1 MLKPTKKEIKSMS
14 VKHYA
19 YPKEDG
25 QTDVKLLF
33 DKDNWQIIFKN
44 TDVKTARQKIVFEKF
59 EQSDIEIGEVDQ
71 HVLNIRRR
79 LSELGSEMAETIKND
94 NGILQKNNLYVISQ
108 ECYLK
113 TNDISNEIY
122 TIKNSGK
129 I

>member
-1 MLKPTKKEIKSMS
+1 MIKPTKKEIKSMS

-19 YPKEDG
+19 YLKEDG

-33 DKDNWQIIFKN
+33 AKDQWQIIFKN

-71 HVLNIRRR
+71 HVLNFRRR
-79 LSELGSEMAETIKND
+79 LSELGSKMVETIKND
-94 NGILQKNNLYVISQ
+94 KGNSPKNSFYTISQ
-108 ECYLK
+108 ECYSK
-113 TNDISNEIY
+113 NNDISNEIY
-122 TIKNSGK
+122 AIKKYGK